1 MKTSEDGRRKSPVI
15 HGIYVVIDLNL
26 IRGDVCEITRDIV
39 EGGANIIQLRG
50 KEVSTKELLW
60 AGTQITALCEG
71 KVPFIINDRVDIS
84 LALSSDGVHLG
95 QDDMPVSI
103 ARNILG
109 SGKIIGLSVHSV
121 EEARKVG
128 EGSPDYLGVG
138 SIYPTTTK
146 TDVSPVGVELIRKI
160 KKEVDMPVVAIGGIG
175 EDNIGEVIE
184 AGADAVAVCSAV
196 LSSDD
201 VRAAT
206 EKLVSKWGKK

>member
-1 MKTSEDGRRKSPVI
+1 MI
-15 HGIYVVIDLNL
+15 HGIYVVIDLRL
-26 IRGDVCEITRDIV
+26 IRGDVCEITRDII
-39 EGGANIIQLRG
+39 EGGASIIQLRG

-60 AGTQITALCEG
+60 TGTEMTALCEG

-109 SGKIIGLSVHSV
+109 SGKMIGLSVHSV
-121 EEARKVG
+121 EEAIKVG

-146 TDVSPVGVELIRKI
+146 ADVSPVGVKLIREI
-160 KKEVDMPVVAIGGIG
+160 KMEVDMPVVAIGGIG

-196 LSSDD
+196 LSSGN